1 MENMINRNSNF
12 CFFIV
17 LSFLSLTI
25 SKNAGATIL
34 ISDCQIIQTVQKDSI
49 KQGNYLIQIIAG
61 TNCTYGYNIYKG
73 KKLFIHQ
80 PTIPALPGNSGFA
93 TKADA
98 EKVARLV
105 VEKMK
110 KGEPLPTITVDELKQ
125 LKLIPEQ

>member
-1 MENMINRNSNF
+1 MFNCNSSF
-12 CFFIV
+12 CFFII

-25 SKNAGATIL
+25 PKNAGAAIL
-34 ISDCQIIQTVQKDSI
+34 ISGYEIIQTTQKDSI

-61 TNCTYGYNIYKG
+61 ANGTYGYDIYKG

-80 PTIPALPGNSGFA
+80 PTLPALPGISGFA
-93 TKADA
+93 AKADA

-105 VEKMK
+105 VEKMNK
-110 KGEPLPTITVDELKQ
+110 RETPPTITVDDLKR